1 MNSQLTPRPAR
12 PGSSHAPVHVGA
24 GAAFK
29 DNNKMP
35 VYVAIGGGVV
45 GGAAGAF
52 MAPTVPGRILWGGG
66 GLLIG
71 ALAGGL
77 GTSLVQQAM
86 K

>member
-1 MNSQLTPRPAR
+1 
-12 PGSSHAPVHVGA
+12 
-24 GAAFK
+24 
-29 DNNKMP
+29 MP